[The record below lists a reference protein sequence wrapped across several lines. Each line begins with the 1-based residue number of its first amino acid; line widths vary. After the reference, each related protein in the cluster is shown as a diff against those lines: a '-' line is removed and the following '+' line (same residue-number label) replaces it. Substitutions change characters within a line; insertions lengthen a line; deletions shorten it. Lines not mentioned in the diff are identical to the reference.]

1 MIYILNSVVV
11 KHTIYI
17 IIAYMPF
24 CFIIFLSYL
33 LLGRQPEQGELSV
46 DIPGHSSHEP
56 DKYST
61 YF

>member
-1 MIYILNSVVV
+1 
-11 KHTIYI
+11 
-17 IIAYMPF
+17 MPF

-61 YF
+61 YFSYYSLIAQNIIG